1 MCYKNTYTPRLQ
13 AYFSIS
19 VWLCFYSLL
28 WPCWEFWFVCRVFGV
43 VRAPGLDPPYLSPW
57 AIPPVA
63 NHPALFVSIAPLD
76 FFIFRVSAIEP
87 YHRWLNTWPCL
98 DKAPR
103 LSISIVIWIL
113 SSDTICQLN
122 QFNTNGEAAMLSSP
136 VCFFCPYWFPDFY
149 RIQVSSLSCLV
160 SHKVRNTFANQVDF
174 CKRFVKVVWYEFVEV
189 VTCICQVVLCF
200 YFPFW
205 LLDFSCFRSLDIP
218 GLNEW
223 HCPCP
228 FTKLLFFL
236 FPFKTP
242 F

>member
-1 MCYKNTYTPRLQ
+1 MCYKNTYTPRLK

-98 DKAPR
+98 FL
-103 LSISIVIWIL
+103 LSILVSWFLSDPGLIIVLPCKSQSQKYFCQPSWFLQKICQSCVIWICRSCNMYL
-113 SSDTICQLN
+113 SSCSLFLFSLLT
-122 QFNTNGEAAMLSSP
+122 SW
-136 VCFFCPYWFPDFY
+136 FFMF
-149 RIQVSSLSCLV
+149 SLSRHSRTKWMTL
-160 SHKVRNTFANQVDF
+160 
-174 CKRFVKVVWYEFVEV
+174 
-189 VTCICQVVLCF
+189 
-200 YFPFW
+200 
-205 LLDFSCFRSLDIP
+205 SLSIY
-218 GLNEW
+218 
-223 HCPCP
+223 
-228 FTKLLFFL
+228 
-236 FPFKTP
+236 KTP
-242 F
+242 FFPFSF